1 MLFIKKFF
9 IIFRNVRF
17 RWSQG
22 YHSLRDSPSP
32 WAIDNIYIGPSCAL
46 HCMGH
51 GFCVNGVMCIC
62 DTGYEGDFCHSTI
75 PNPSLLKD
83 SFEGIS

>member
-1 MLFIKKFF
+1 
-9 IIFRNVRF
+9 
-17 RWSQG
+17 
-22 YHSLRDSPSP
+22 
-32 WAIDNIYIGPSCAL
+32 
-46 HCMGH
+46 MGH

-62 DTGYEGDFCHSTI
+62 DPGYEGDFCHSTI